1 MTIKSEVLFT
11 KEWHKPCL
19 DLLKSGVSNR
29 QVAKTL
35 FGNDTFES
43 RIRTFLERED
53 VKKELSLETSSNDLK
68 ILYFDIETS
77 PELSY
82 TWRRF
87 KENISDI
94 QVLKYSHILSIAWAF
109 NDGDVESSRLSVN
122 EVKDGD
128 DLTTLVNFLQAYS
141 KADAICSFNGKK
153 FDSKII
159 KTRMLFH
166 GLPALKPKP
175 HIDLFQE
182 AKKHFRFPSNSMN
195 NISKY
200 LGYSILKQETGG
212 FQLWKDC
219 LDVDNYEVSD
229 KALDD
234 MEIYNQHDIIVTRN
248 LYKKMQGWVTG
259 TNLGAI
265 VNHKNPEKHT
275 LRCKCGSDDI
285 FLEDGFHYTQQNGFQ
300 LYRCG
305 SCSGV
310 TRINSNGS
318 KLLGV

>member
-53 VKKELSLETSSNDLK
+53 VKKELSVETTSNDLK

-109 NDGDVESSRLSVN
+109 NDGDVE
-122 EVKDGD
+122 
-128 DLTTLVNFLQAYS
+128 
-141 KADAICSFNGKK
+141 
-153 FDSKII
+153 
-159 KTRMLFH
+159 
-166 GLPALKPKP
+166 
-175 HIDLFQE
+175 
-182 AKKHFRFPSNSMN
+182 
-195 NISKY
+195 
-200 LGYSILKQETGG
+200 
-212 FQLWKDC
+212 
-219 LDVDNYEVSD
+219 
-229 KALDD
+229 
-234 MEIYNQHDIIVTRN
+234 
-248 LYKKMQGWVTG
+248 
-259 TNLGAI
+259 
-265 VNHKNPEKHT
+265 
-275 LRCKCGSDDI
+275 
-285 FLEDGFHYTQQNGFQ
+285 
-300 LYRCG
+300 
-305 SCSGV
+305 
-310 TRINSNGS
+310 
-318 KLLGV
+318 